1 MSNHNKAV
9 WNGCPVHAVFCDGIT
24 VFFFQQI
31 AVNGHFGH
39 GMPDDEE
46 VCWPQ
51 AIVLLQAMIEEL
63 EAEDIDN
70 GEE

>member
-1 MSNHNKAV
+1 MA
-9 WNGCPVHAVFCDGIT
+9 
-24 VFFFQQI
+24 
-31 AVNGHFGH
+31 
-39 GMPDDEE
+39 DDKK

-51 AIVLLQAMIEEL
+51 AIVLFQAMIEEL